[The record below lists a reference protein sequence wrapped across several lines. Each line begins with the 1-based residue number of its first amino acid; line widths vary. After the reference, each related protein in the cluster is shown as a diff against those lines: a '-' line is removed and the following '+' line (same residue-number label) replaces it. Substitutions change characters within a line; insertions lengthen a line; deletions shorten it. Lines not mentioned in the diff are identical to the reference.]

1 MEQLSSFMRC
11 SVQNLMHFCSVQ
23 TYLTDAATLISDKAI
38 TNGAGEAPGQPGQA
52 RWCNWFI
59 PPVAIDVV
67 FRLQRQS
74 VCVIDDCDPAFSVSY
89 LFLCIQ
95 NAGL

>member
-1 MEQLSSFMRC
+1 
-11 SVQNLMHFCSVQ
+11 MHFCSVQ

-38 TNGAGEAPGQPGQA
+38 TNGAGEAPGQLGQA

-74 VCVIDDCDPAFSVSY
+74 VCVIEIVILHFLFHICFYAFRMQVCKMS
-89 LFLCIQ
+89 LIACQF
-95 NAGL
+95 